1 MYARL
6 ISLNEVNS
14 MITQTTLENW
24 KSLFDR
30 LAEGVIILDSNREI
44 VFLNEWVVRH
54 FHLQHKHTN
63 GTNLEEV
70 LPESLLYTVSDKLD
84 QMIELQQ
91 KELEFEIRL
100 KNDQPLWLLAKI
112 FLSDESIQIL
122 LEDITSKNL
131 LIKNDIQ
138 ERLSILCET
147 ANHLI
152 YKNNLKEIFDSL
164 FQELADYLDLDIYFN
179 YMYQESSNKLKLLN
193 FHGIPERKAKEIEW
207 LDLGEAVCGTVAK
220 TSEPMFAEHIQE
232 SMDPKVALVKSLGIQ
247 SYVCHPLMSYGKLI
261 GTLSFGSSKRAQFS
275 SEELKLVETICAQ
288 LAATLERTNLISEL
302 KKKIVE
308 AEQANRAR
316 SEFLSMISHELRTPL
331 NSILG
336 FAQILESDT
345 RDPLTNKQLDRLSK
359 ILKSGRHL
367 LTLINDLL
375 DLIKADSGTSKQ
387 KEKQTAVSLDEV
399 LNECVKMVQPLA
411 NNKNIHLAYHSNGC
425 LDAKVLVDNTRLK
438 QAILNLL
445 TNAIKYTDNSGEVTI
460 ICEKEH
466 DMIKVSIKDN
476 GIGIASEDQ
485 EKIFEPFY
493 RVFDQEKNIEG
504 SGIGLTLVKQFIE
517 GMDGTVGLSSE
528 KGIGSCFWIKL
539 PLSVEKQFTA
549 R

>member
-1 MYARL
+1 
-6 ISLNEVNS
+6 VNR

-24 KSLFDR
+24 KSLFNK
-30 LAEGVIILDSNREI
+30 LAEGVIILNSNREI
-44 VFLNEWVVRH
+44 AFLNAWVVRH
-54 FHLQHKHTN
+54 FHLHHKHTN
-63 GTNLEEV
+63 GKTLNEILPKNL
-70 LPESLLYTVSDKLD
+70 SYMVSDKLE

-91 KELEFEIRL
+91 NELDFEFRL
-100 KNDQPLWLLAKI
+100 KNNQPLWILVKI
-112 FLSDESIQIL
+112 FLSYEFIQIL
-122 LEDITSKNL
+122 IEDITSKNE
-131 LIKNDIQ
+131 INQEDIQ

-152 YKNNLKEIFDSL
+152 YKNNPKEIFDSL

-179 YMYQESSNKLKLLN
+179 YMYHESSHKLKLMN
-193 FHGIPERKAKEIEW
+193 FHGIPEQKVKEIEW
-207 LDLGEAVCGTVAK
+207 LELGEAVCGTVAK
-220 TSEPMFAEHIQE
+220 TCEPMFAEYINV
-232 SMDPKVALVKSLGIQ
+232 SMDPKVALVKSLGIK
-247 SYVCHPLMSYGKLI
+247 SYVCHPLISYGKLI
-261 GTLSFGSSKRAQFS
+261 GTLSFGSSKRVQFS
-275 SEELKLVETICAQ
+275 PEELKLVETICAQ

-308 AEQANRAR
+308 AEQANRAK
-316 SEFLSMISHELRTPL
+316 SDFLSMISHELRTPL
-331 NSILG
+331 NSVLG

-345 RDPLTNKQLDRLSK
+345 RDPLTTKQLDRLTK

-387 KEKQTAVSLDEV
+387 KEKLTAVSLDEV

-411 NNKNIHLAYHSNGC
+411 NNKNIHLAYHSKGC
-425 LDAKVLVDNTRLK
+425 LDANVLANNTRLK

-445 TNAIKYTDNSGEVTI
+445 TNAIKYTDVNGEVI
-460 ICEKEH
+460 IISEKE
-466 DMIKVSIKDN
+466 DDKIKLSIKDN
-476 GIGIASEDQ
+476 GIGIASGEQ

-504 SGIGLTLVKQFIE
+504 SGIGLTLVKQLIE
-517 GMDGTVGLSSE
+517 GMDGTVGVSSE
-528 KGIGSCFWIKL
+528 KGIGSCFSIKL
-539 PLSVEKQFTA
+539 PLSVERQFTA